1 MKNKKNLKYII
12 IAVALIAIAIT
23 IVTISI
29 ISKRNGQEQNS
40 QEQQKNIDISIEYK
54 AEEEDTN
61 WRQSSYEDIE
71 LNSSINITKSGT
83 YHLTGNIENGNIT
96 VNAGDEDLIRLVL
109 DNVNI
114 TCNYSSAI
122 NVENAKKVI
131 IIVQEG
137 TINTLIDGSAY
148 LTQDEPDACLFSKDD
163 LVINGT
169 GILNVNANYLDGITS
184 KDDLKII
191 GTTIN
196 VNANDDG
203 IKGKD
208 YVGMKNAN
216 ITVNA
221 KSDGIKSTNDTE
233 IDKGYIVIENSN
245 INIESEQDGIQAE
258 TSVKIIDGEFNIKT
272 GGGSANSSISE
283 EWGNWGMRDKGM
295 NPMNITKNTT
305 IEDEVSAKGIKGNTG
320 ILIESGSFNIDSSDD
335 SIHSNGTIVI
345 NNGTF
350 EISSG
355 DDGMHSDESLV
366 INNGE
371 INISKSYEGIESSK
385 IEINGGTIDLIAS
398 DDGINIAGGNDSSS
412 INGRPGQNE
421 FSSNSEQILTIND
434 GSVSINADGDGI
446 DINGSGYINGGTVIV
461 NGPTNDGNGALDYS
475 GKLEVIGG
483 ELIAVGSSGMM
494 QTPSNSSTIYSISY
508 VYSEQQQANTK
519 ISVKNSNNEEIISY
533 TPSKIYSSTV
543 ISSNK
548 LEKGKTYT
556 IYSNDEKVEE
566 ITINNI
572 VTSAGESSGM
582 QMQGGGMNKNPIQM
596 EKPEEGMNKQQMQ
609 GGQKPTGAMMH

>member
-1 MKNKKNLKYII
+1 MKNNKNIKYII
-12 IAVALIAIAIT
+12 IAVVLIAIAIT
-23 IVTISI
+23 IVAISI
-29 ISKRNGQEQNS
+29 ISKRNNQEQNS
-40 QEQQKNIDISIEYK
+40 QEQQKDIDVSIEYK

-61 WRQSSYEDIE
+61 WKESSYEDIE

-96 VNAGDEDLIRLVL
+96 VNAGDEDLIRLAL

-114 TCNYSSAI
+114 TCNDSSAI

-131 IIVQEG
+131 IIVEEG
-137 TINTLIDGSAY
+137 TINTLTDGSSY
-148 LTQDEPDACLFSKDD
+148 STTEDEPDSCLFSKDD

-169 GILNVNANYLDGITS
+169 GTLNINANYLDGITS

-191 GTTIN
+191 GATIN
-196 VNANDDG
+196 INANDDG

-208 YVGMKNAN
+208 YVGIKKAN

-233 IDKGYIVIENSN
+233 TDKGYIIIENSN

-258 TSVKIIDGEFNIKT
+258 TSVKIVAGEFNIKT
-272 GGGSANSSISE
+272 GGGSTNSSTSE
-283 EWGNWGMRDKGM
+283 EWGNWGMRGKGM
-295 NPMNITKNTT
+295 NPMNMASSTATQ
-305 IEDEVSAKGIKGNTG
+305 DEVSAKGIKGNTG
-320 ILIESGSFNIDSSDD
+320 ILIENGSFNIDSSDD

-345 NNGTF
+345 NNGTLN
-350 EISSG
+350 ISSG
-355 DDGMHSDESLV
+355 DDGMHSDESLT

-371 INISKSYEGIESSK
+371 INISRSYEGIESSK

-421 FSSNSEQILTIND
+421 FSSNSEQTLTIND
-434 GSVSINADGDGI
+434 GRVSINADGDGI
-446 DINGSGYINGGTVIV
+446 DINGSGHINGGTVIV

-475 GKLEVIGG
+475 GKLEVTGG
-483 ELIAVGSSGMM
+483 ELVAVGSSGMM
-494 QTPSNSSTIYSISY
+494 QTPSNSSSIYSISY
-508 VYSEQQQANTK
+508 VYSQQQQANTK
-519 ISVKNSNNEEIISY
+519 ISVRNSNNEEIISI
-533 TPSKIYSSTV
+533 TPSKTYSSVV
-543 ISSNK
+543 IASNK
-548 LEKGKTYT
+548 LEKGETYT

-572 VTSAGESSGM
+572 VTSVGNGGM
-582 QMQGGGMNKNPIQM
+582 QMHGGGMDKNPMQM
-596 EKPEEGMNKQQMQ
+596 DKGQIPGGEKPAGDR
-609 GGQKPTGAMMH
+609 MH